1 MFRPFFELLCLLMG
15 PPLAGGPR
23 EHPWLMSPS
32 SVLLKDHIL
41 GLCLLKGYVDTW
53 LMSLAPTIGESVCL
67 RKSKNLSEEK
77 NPVSAKPKNDLVFK
91 ETCGLWKHKAS
102 LRKRILC

>member
-1 MFRPFFELLCLLMG
+1 MFRPLFELLCLLMG

-32 SVLLKDHIL
+32 SVLLKDHIM

-53 LMSLAPTIGESVCL
+53 LMSESDPWTITSVHTNGTI
-67 RKSKNLSEEK
+67 RIQ
-77 NPVSAKPKNDLVFK
+77 
-91 ETCGLWKHKAS
+91 CGTKLER
-102 LRKRILC
+102 LNI